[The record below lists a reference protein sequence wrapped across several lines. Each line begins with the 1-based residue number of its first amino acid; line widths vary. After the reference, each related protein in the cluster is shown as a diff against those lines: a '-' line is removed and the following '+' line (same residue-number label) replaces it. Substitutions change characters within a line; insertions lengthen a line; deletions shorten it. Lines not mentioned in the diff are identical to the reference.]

1 MLTFFSACMKRNV
14 TLLCICKKHEM
25 VLLSFCKKHDV
36 TLLSISRT
44 RDWYGPLLKDIPFV
58 PGRHY
63 VFEAYVK
70 LLNDAPGKPW
80 QKIKTVIKMTLPEK
94 GQ

>member
-1 MLTFFSACMKRNV
+1 M
-14 TLLCICKKHEM
+14 
-25 VLLSFCKKHDV
+25 
-36 TLLSISRT
+36 TLLSIFRT
-44 RDWYGPLLKDIPFV
+44 RDLDGPLLKDIPFV

-63 VFEAYVK
+63 IFEAYVK

-80 QKIKTVIKMTLPEK
+80 QTLKTVIKMTLPEK